1 MNARQTKKHLKKQID
16 KLQSDNDL
24 MRRIIADSPKM
35 QEVYDAYTQPL
46 NVTHTTVP
54 FQEFKVKR
62 MIPVYMADVE
72 GIIEHTKQAVAKDLF
87 EGIKENITY
96 EIDAEPRAT
105 SITAS
110 IFVGRKRGM
119 AGGGYR

>member
-1 MNARQTKKHLKKQID
+1 MNARQMKKCLKKQIT

-35 QEVYDAYTQPL
+35 QELYDLYNKPV
-46 NVTHTTVP
+46 NVSHTTMP
-54 FQEFKVKR
+54 FQEFKAKR
-62 MIPVYMADVE
+62 MIPVYMADIDE
-72 GIIEHTKQAVAKDLF
+72 IIEHTKQAVAKDLF

-96 EIDAEPRAT
+96 EVEAEHRPT

-110 IFVGRKRGM
+110 IFVGRK
-119 AGGGYR
+119 

>member
-1 MNARQTKKHLKKQID
+1 MNARQMKKCLKKQID

-24 MRRIIADSPKM
+24 MRRIISDSPEM
-35 QEVYDAYTQPL
+35 QKLYDAYTEPL

-54 FQEFKVKR
+54 FQEFKAKR
-62 MIPVYMADVE
+62 MIPIYMADVE

-87 EGIKENITY
+87 EDIKDNITY
-96 EIDAEPRAT
+96 GVNVEPGAT

-110 IFVGRKRGM
+110 IFVGKR
-119 AGGGYR
+119 